1 MCTRTIRINDSLMEQ
16 VRPMFQSDEDLQLW
30 LEKQM
35 ESVLINYSAQR
46 QPKQPCTYTDEE
58 MYAIVKD
65 RLQSLENGTA
75 QLIDGDEV
83 FSQIRKHYGFKT
95 SMA

>member
-1 MCTRTIRINDSLMEQ
+1 
-16 VRPMFQSDEDLQLW
+16 
-30 LEKQM
+30 
-35 ESVLINYSAQR
+35 
-46 QPKQPCTYTDEE
+46 